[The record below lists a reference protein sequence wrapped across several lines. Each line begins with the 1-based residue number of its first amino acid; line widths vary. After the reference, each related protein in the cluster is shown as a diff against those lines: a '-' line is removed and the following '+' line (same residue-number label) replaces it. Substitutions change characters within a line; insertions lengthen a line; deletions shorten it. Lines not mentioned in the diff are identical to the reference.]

1 MPIDS
6 FFICEV
12 VEVVKL
18 LEKMR
23 DRLKFEHELQYIAI
37 CNALGKNFSKNYKY
51 NDIFDKKDNKKKEV
65 TQEEKENLKSYFDK
79 WSEVNYLSALTKELK
94 VRITA
99 DANGLKGALNAIS
112 SDISKV
118 GKDFEGLKSLGN
130 GISSVGKALTAGL
143 TLPIV
148 GVGVASAKTA
158 SDFQGA
164 MKEVSAISG
173 ATGKD
178 LDSLS
183 NLAKEMGST
192 TKFSASES
200 AEALNIRAVME
211 KSIA

>member
-1 MPIDS
+1 MSTI
-6 FFICEV
+6 
-12 VEVVKL
+12 
-18 LEKMR
+18 
-23 DRLKFEHELQYIAI
+23 
-37 CNALGKNFSKNYKY
+37 
-51 NDIFDKKDNKKKEV
+51 
-65 TQEEKENLKSYFDK
+65 
-79 WSEVNYLSALTKELK
+79 TKELK
-94 VRITA
+94 VKITA
-99 DANGLKGALNAIS
+99 DANGLKGALNSIS
-112 SDISKV
+112 SDISKI
-118 GKDFEGLKSLGN
+118 GKDFDGLKNLGQ
-130 GISSVGKALTAGL
+130 GVSSVGKALTAGL

-148 GVGVASAKTA
+148 GVGVASVKTA

-164 MKEVSAISG
+164 MQEVSAISG